1 MTVASERFTSKS
13 AGPSL
18 LLIEALY
25 STFGVV
31 HMPAELNSL
40 PQHPCFG
47 IDPNQCRLGNRADML
62 IVVLGFVPNKAGE
75 I

>member
-1 MTVASERFTSKS
+1 MTVANERFTSKS

-25 STFGVV
+25 STFSGV
-31 HMPAELNSL
+31 HMPTELNSL

-47 IDPNQCRLGNRADML
+47 IDPNQGRLGNRADMV
-62 IVVLGFVPNKAGE
+62 IVVLGSAADTADE